1 MIREIAYVHPED
13 SSREMKAVR
22 HLNWRINRRVSVED
36 KELIARVQQGMG
48 SSSYSSGPLSD
59 GEVCLRSFGKHMR
72 SLIPQSKLPH
82 APPRGWSHG

>member
-1 MIREIAYVHPED
+1 MIREIAYVHPDD

-22 HLNWRINRRVSVED
+22 YLNWRINRRVSVED

-59 GEVCLRSFGKHMR
+59 GEVCLRSFAKHMR
-72 SLIPQSKLPH
+72 NLIPESTLPQ
-82 APPRGWSHG
+82 APGRGWSHG